1 MAGLPNVSNDPDS
14 YTARPPSP
22 IDRREGSIVIG
33 GGNNVHSNPR
43 TYTYT
48 QHEPGRGVTI
58 VKTTTEEHAGLVI
71 TNITKIQRRHPDV
84 TPVAEPPRSSSPQAR
99 LDSSHAVV
107 ISDDS
112 SDDETSIPHPGS
124 LQPFLAERYYVVFKG
139 TRVGIFARW
148 NTDALKYTEGVS
160 GAKHHSYKTW
170 NEALLEY
177 SRAFHGKKAGWEL
190 ECLNGPLALED
201 EDPIITSGLQFTS
214 HKTR

>member
-84 TPVAEPPRSSSPQAR
+84 TPIAEPPHSSSPQAR
-99 LDSSHAVV
+99 LDSSHAVI

-112 SDDETSIPHPGS
+112 SDDEMSIPHPGS
-124 LQPFLAERYYVVFKG
+124 LQPFLLNATMSSSRAL
-139 TRVGIFARW
+139 R

-160 GAKHHSYKTW
+160 GTKHHSYKTW

-190 ECLNGPLALED
+190 ECLNSPLALED
-201 EDPIITSGLQFTS
+201 EDPIITSGFQFTS